1 MNILINKI
9 DEVVNRRIKVP
20 FNTDFRYSIKF
31 ELLMQDMSLSEEE
44 KIIKALQI
52 YYPEFDKIIDVQKA
66 MIDIMWFYRRR
77 KRRRYRK

>member
-9 DEVVNRRIKVP
+9 DEVVNKRIKVP

-44 KIIKALQI
+44 KIIQK
-52 YYPEFDKIIDVQKA
+52 DKIRTRIYQMATGKVNKPFAKTKVLKKQTN
-66 MIDIMWFYRRR
+66 
-77 KRRRYRK
+77 

>member
-9 DEVVNRRIKVP
+9 DEVVNKRIKVP